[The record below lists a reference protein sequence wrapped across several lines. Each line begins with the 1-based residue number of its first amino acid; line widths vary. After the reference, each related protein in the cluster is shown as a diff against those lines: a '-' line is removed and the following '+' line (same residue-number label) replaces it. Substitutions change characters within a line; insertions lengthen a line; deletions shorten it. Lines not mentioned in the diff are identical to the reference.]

1 MKKLSDKIF
10 GGYIFHYKSG
20 FLRYKSELTVY
31 IYIYKYKCKMIYFH
45 NLQIKI
51 ISIF

>member
-20 FLRYKSELTVY
+20 FLRYKSELTV
-31 IYIYKYKCKMIYFH
+31 IKCKNNYLCIY
-45 NLQIKI
+45 
-51 ISIF
+51 